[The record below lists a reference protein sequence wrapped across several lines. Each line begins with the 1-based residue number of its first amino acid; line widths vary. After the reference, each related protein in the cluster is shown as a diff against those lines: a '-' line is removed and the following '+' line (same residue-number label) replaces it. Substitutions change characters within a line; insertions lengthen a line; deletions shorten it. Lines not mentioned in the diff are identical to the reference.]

1 MKIYIKYN
9 DSWRISNLIA
19 TQEAFHNKIR
29 PCVADLES
37 ANSEN
42 KKFNLQE
49 IETYP
54 KKEKITLNTIW
65 GILYRLVGDVRPLY
79 MIKVKDHYLNFI
91 SNENIDFYVENES
104 ETSECLTFQNIGNRY
119 NKNLGYYNQLNP
131 NSWKGEIIDNNKIFR
146 EKDLYQVLLFPFTC
160 TPTELYELIVNNK
173 YCANTILKIRGRLSI
188 LSLYDKIK
196 QIKAENLFSND
207 PDEDLLLRK
216 NILKSLKEK
225 INRAQ
230 IFSTDRVL
238 GDVEYEEKDLKNYSC
253 FVLGAVYLSFL
264 HLCEK
269 YKITKNKN
277 QSTKETIWEC
287 DKFGVVQ
294 TNKQSWN
301 KGLSPRG
308 TLTFKDLVGVMSEK
322 VNTSIYPIDENI
334 REKKTKVEVSNGTLV
349 IDLKIDEENSQ
360 NLMTAIEEANI
371 GIFRVGK
378 KGTAYIEEIEP

>member
-9 DSWRISNLIA
+9 DSWRVTNLIG

-37 ANSEN
+37 LNSEN

-54 KKEKITLNTIW
+54 KKEKITLSTIW
-65 GILYRLVGDVRPLY
+65 GILYRLVGDVRPLH
-79 MIKVKDHYLNFI
+79 MIRLKDHYLNFI
-91 SNENIDFYVENES
+91 LNENIDFYVEDES
-104 ETSECLTFQNIGNRY
+104 KTAECLTFQNIGNRY
-119 NKNLGYYNQLNP
+119 NKNLGYYNQINP
-131 NSWKGEIIDNNKIFR
+131 NSWKGEIIDNNKIFI

-160 TPTELYELIVNNK
+160 TPTELYELIVNDK
-173 YCANTILKIRGRLSI
+173 YLADTTLKIRGRLSI

-196 QIKAENLFSND
+196 QIKAEDSFSND
-207 PDEDLLLRK
+207 PGEDLLLRK
-216 NILKSLKEK
+216 NILNSLKEK

-238 GDVEYEEKDLKNYSC
+238 GDVEYEEKDLKSYSC

-277 QSTKETIWEC
+277 ESTKETIWEC
-287 DKFGVVQ
+287 DKFGVIQ
-294 TNKQSWN
+294 NNKQSWN

-308 TLTFKDLVGVMSEK
+308 TLTFKDLVGAISEK

-334 REKKTKVEVSNGTLV
+334 REKKTKVEVSNGTLI
-349 IDLKIDEENSQ
+349 IDLKIDEENAQ
-360 NLMTAIEEANI
+360 DFMKMIEEANI
-371 GIFRVGK
+371 GIFRIGK
-378 KGTAYIEEIEP
+378 KGTAYIEEIEL